1 MTCLALGHDSPKL
14 IVVMLDGCRHDYF
27 SRIDPT
33 TGGYAKIKHDG
44 VIVDYVQPILPSLSW
59 PSWTTIVTGL
69 YPEDH
74 QITGNHMQDPQTGQR
89 FDPKNDSSVRDEK
102 WWQGHIPIWSTLTAQ
117 GYKVG
122 LHKWSRCDVP
132 FMVNN
137 QSVLPEKCLPYFSSN
152 YSADINT
159 FHEALVDSLYDI
171 QNGILDASFVYYL
184 NIDSLGHPYGPDS
197 TEVKSAVW
205 DVNQVLLEF
214 LFDIEDRGLED
225 VVNVIILSDHGMTNN
240 SYFDYEPLSSHL
252 SDQSIEDIEVIIDGY
267 NIGLKSD
274 ANLDSV
280 YENLKEWED
289 IQVYKKDEMP
299 EYFGLNEADFL
310 LDLIVSPKSN
320 VTGGIDNAHPDLYW
334 PGFPTQDE
342 TLQKLGGSHGYN
354 DITEGYSQEGQFP
367 DMRGI
372 FMAIGP
378 KFEKGRQHQ
387 WIKLVDKYQVMLHV
401 LDITDEIPQHN
412 GTWDRVKCMFVD
424 QKCESNNSQNVF
436 KPFRL
441 LVFVAS
447 FYFIGFL

>member
-1 MTCLALGHDSPKL
+1 M
-14 IVVMLDGCRHDYF
+14 
-27 SRIDPT
+27 
-33 TGGYAKIKHDG
+33 
-44 VIVDYVQPILPSLSW
+44 
-59 PSWTTIVTGL
+59 
-69 YPEDH
+69 
-74 QITGNHMQDPQTGQR
+74 
-89 FDPKNDSSVRDEK
+89 
-102 WWQGHIPIWSTLTAQ
+102 
-117 GYKVG
+117 
-122 LHKWSRCDVP
+122 
-132 FMVNN
+132 
-137 QSVLPEKCLPYFSSN
+137 
-152 YSADINT
+152 
-159 FHEALVDSLYDI
+159 
-171 QNGILDASFVYYL
+171 
-184 NIDSLGHPYGPDS
+184 
-197 TEVKSAVW
+197 
-205 DVNQVLLEF
+205 
-214 LFDIEDRGLED
+214 
-225 VVNVIILSDHGMTNN
+225 
-240 SYFDYEPLSSHL
+240 
-252 SDQSIEDIEVIIDGY
+252 
-267 NIGLKSD
+267 
-274 ANLDSV
+274 DSV

-387 WIKLVDKYQVMLHV
+387 WIKLVDEYQVMLHV